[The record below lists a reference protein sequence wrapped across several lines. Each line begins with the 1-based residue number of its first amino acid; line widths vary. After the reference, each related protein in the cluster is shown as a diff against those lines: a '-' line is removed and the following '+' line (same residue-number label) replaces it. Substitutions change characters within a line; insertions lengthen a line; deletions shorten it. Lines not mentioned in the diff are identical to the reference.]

1 MRVIGIDPGTAIVG
15 YGIIDYD
22 KNKYIYKRRQ
32 FEDYS
37 IFLPIP
43 SREITITNNV
53 IKQNFGYG
61 N

>member
-1 MRVIGIDPGTAIVG
+1 MWKIMIKI
-15 YGIIDYD
+15 
-22 KNKYIYKRRQ
+22 NIYKRRQ